1 MAGVDVDVK
10 DLMLLLSYQSSF
22 QSAMSSIDGQFNFA
36 SILLNGLVDDYTRQI
51 TNSIH
56 TIVGKRKQGLYGAK
70 TKLAA
75 ATMQSPPD
83 PKTIALAAKKYE
95 HCKEAYELALKT
107 EKKCEELVKQL
118 RIKTEQAKEQVRKYQ
133 SDVKDKSSGAISY
146 LGDYRTAL
154 NKYKEQ
160 NGFQN

>member
-36 SILLNGLVDDYTRQI
+36 SMLLNGLVDDYTRQI
-51 TNSIH
+51 TNSVH
-56 TIVGKRKQGLYGAK
+56 TIVSKRKQGLYGAK
-70 TKLAA
+70 VKLAA
-75 ATMQSPPD
+75 ATMQSPPN
-83 PKTIALAAKKYE
+83 PKTIALAAKKFE

-133 SDVKDKSSGAISY
+133 SDVKDKSGDATRY
-146 LGDYRTAL
+146 LGAYKTAL

-160 NGFQN
+160 NGS